1 MGFSGDHSA
10 DFNFKPDNKLQI
22 CNKTLKSCCFKF
34 SGALELLQSQIKFM
48 AARLIGC
55 SRISVFMGGGM
66 RCCVKASGLAPEA
79 DLQELSLGLSV
90 HLDKAFDKC
99 NDQ

>member
-1 MGFSGDHSA
+1 
-10 DFNFKPDNKLQI
+10 
-22 CNKTLKSCCFKF
+22 
-34 SGALELLQSQIKFM
+34 M

-55 SRISVFMGGGM
+55 TWISVFMGMGM
-66 RCCVKASGLAPEA
+66 RCCVKASGLAVGV

-99 NDQ
+99 SDQ